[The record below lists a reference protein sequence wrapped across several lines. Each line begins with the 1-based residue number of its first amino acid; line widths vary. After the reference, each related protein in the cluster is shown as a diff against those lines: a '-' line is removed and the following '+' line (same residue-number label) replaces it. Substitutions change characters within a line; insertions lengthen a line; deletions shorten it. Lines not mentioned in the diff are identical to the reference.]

1 MKHYLIII
9 LTTIPFI
16 LLSGCS
22 KEDELLNNR
31 NANNEDS
38 TSSNTSKEEN
48 NNDTPEKEENIYY
61 VKYEV
66 YMKDASSAPITR
78 EIKFTLEKG
87 EQTITTYNDSWTG
100 IYGPFKKGAKL
111 SLTAKGNLVANTAES
126 YIIIS
131 VSRNNEP
138 FSVKAEERE
147 KGGDLLS
154 VNYTI
159 SY

>member
-22 KEDELLNNR
+22 KDDELLNNK
-31 NANNEDS
+31 NS
-38 TSSNTSKEEN
+38 TNSNTSKEEEKDN
-48 NNDTPEKEENIYY
+48 NTTPEKEENIYY

-66 YMKDASSAPITR
+66 YMRDAGSVPYTR
-78 EIKFTLEKG
+78 DIKFTSEKG

-138 FSVKAEERE
+138 FSVKAEKRE

-159 SY
+159 NY

>member
-1 MKHYLIII
+1 MKHHLIII

-22 KEDELLNNR
+22 KDDDLS
-31 NANNEDS
+31 NNENS
-38 TSSNTSKEEN
+38 TSSNTSKEEENDN
-48 NNDTPEKEENIYY
+48 NTTPENEEGIYY

-66 YMKDASSAPITR
+66 YMKDAGSVPYTR
-78 EIKFTLEKG
+78 DIKFTSEKG
-87 EQTITTYNDSWTG
+87 KQTITTYNDSWTG

>member
-1 MKHYLIII
+1 MKHHLIII
-9 LTTIPFI
+9 LTTFLFI

-22 KEDELLNNR
+22 KEDDLS
-31 NANNEDS
+31 NNENS
-38 TSSNTSKEEN
+38 TSSNTSKEEEKN
-48 NNDTPEKEENIYY
+48 NNTTPENEEGIYY

-66 YMKDASSAPITR
+66 YMRDASSVPVTR
-78 EIKFTLEKG
+78 DIKFTSEKG

-138 FSVKAEERE
+138 FSVKAEKRE

-159 SY
+159 NY

>member
-1 MKHYLIII
+1 MKHYLLII

-22 KEDELLNNR
+22 KDDELLNNE
-31 NANNEDS
+31 NS
-38 TSSNTSKEEN
+38 TNSNTSKEEEKDN
-48 NNDTPEKEENIYY
+48 NTTPEKEENIYY

-66 YMKDASSAPITR
+66 YMRDTSSVPVTR
-78 EIKFTLEKG
+78 EIKFTSEKR
-87 EQTITTYNDSWTG
+87 EQAITTYNDSWTG

-111 SLTAKGNLVANTAES
+111 SLTAKGSLVTNKVES

-138 FSVKAEERE
+138 FSVKAEKRE

-159 SY
+159 NY

>member
-1 MKHYLIII
+1 MKHYLLII

-22 KEDELLNNR
+22 KDDELLNNK
-31 NANNEDS
+31 NS
-38 TSSNTSKEEN
+38 TNSNTSKEEEKDN
-48 NNDTPEKEENIYY
+48 NTTPEKEENIYY

-66 YMKDASSAPITR
+66 YMRDASSVPVTR
-78 EIKFTLEKG
+78 DIKFTSEKG

-138 FSVKAEERE
+138 FSVKAEKRE

-159 SY
+159 NY

>member
-1 MKHYLIII
+1 MKHYLLII

-22 KEDELLNNR
+22 KDDELLNNK
-31 NANNEDS
+31 NS
-38 TSSNTSKEEN
+38 TNSNTSKEEEKDN
-48 NNDTPEKEENIYY
+48 NTTPEKEENIYY

-66 YMKDASSAPITR
+66 YMRDAGSVPYTR
-78 EIKFTLEKG
+78 DIKFTSEKG

-138 FSVKAEERE
+138 FSVKAEKRE

-159 SY
+159 NY

>member
-1 MKHYLIII
+1 MKHYLLII

-22 KEDELLNNR
+22 KDDELLNNK
-31 NANNEDS
+31 NS
-38 TSSNTSKEEN
+38 TNSNTSKEEEKDN
-48 NNDTPEKEENIYY
+48 NTTPEKEENIYY

-66 YMKDASSAPITR
+66 YMRDAGSVPVTR
-78 EIKFTLEKG
+78 EIKFTSEKG
-87 EQTITTYNDSWTG
+87 EQTITTYNDNWTG
-100 IYGPFKKGAKL
+100 IYGPFKKGVKL

-138 FSVKAEERE
+138 FSVKTEKRE

-159 SY
+159 NY

>member
-1 MKHYLIII
+1 MKHHLIII
-9 LTTIPFI
+9 LTTFLFI

-22 KEDELLNNR
+22 KEDDLS
-31 NANNEDS
+31 NNENS
-38 TSSNTSKEEN
+38 TSSNTSKEEEKN
-48 NNDTPEKEENIYY
+48 NNTTPENEEGIYY

-66 YMKDASSAPITR
+66 YMRDASSVPVTR
-78 EIKFTLEKG
+78 DIKFTSEKG

-111 SLTAKGNLVANTAES
+111 SFTAKGNLVANTAES

-138 FSVKAEERE
+138 FSVKAEKRE

-159 SY
+159 NY

>member
-38 TSSNTSKEEN
+38 TSSNTSKEEH

-78 EIKFTLEKG
+78 EIKFTSEKG
-87 EQTITTYNDSWTG
+87 EQVITTYNDNWTG

-111 SLTAKGNLVANTAES
+111 SLTAKGSLVANTVES

-138 FSVKAEERE
+138 FSVKGEKRE

-154 VNYTI
+154 VSYTI

>member
-1 MKHYLIII
+1 MKHYLLII

-22 KEDELLNNR
+22 KDDELLNNK
-31 NANNEDS
+31 NS
-38 TSSNTSKEEN
+38 TNSNTSKEEEKN
-48 NNDTPEKEENIYY
+48 NNTTPENEEGIYY

-66 YMKDASSAPITR
+66 YMRDASSVPVTR
-78 EIKFTLEKG
+78 DIKFTSEKG

-138 FSVKAEERE
+138 FSVKAEKRE

-159 SY
+159 NY

>member
-1 MKHYLIII
+1 MKHHLIII
-9 LTTIPFI
+9 LTTFLFI

-22 KEDELLNNR
+22 KEDDLS
-31 NANNEDS
+31 NNENS
-38 TSSNTSKEEN
+38 TSSNTSKEEEKN
-48 NNDTPEKEENIYY
+48 NNTTPENEEGIYY

-66 YMKDASSAPITR
+66 YMRDAGSVPVTR
-78 EIKFTLEKG
+78 EIKFTSEKG
-87 EQTITTYNDSWTG
+87 EQTITTYNDNWTG

-138 FSVKAEERE
+138 FSVKAEKRE

-159 SY
+159 NY

>member
-1 MKHYLIII
+1 MKHHLIII

-22 KEDELLNNR
+22 KDDELLNNK
-31 NANNEDS
+31 NS
-38 TSSNTSKEEN
+38 TNSNTSKEEEKN
-48 NNDTPEKEENIYY
+48 NNTTPENEEGIYY

-66 YMKDASSAPITR
+66 YMRDASSVPVTR
-78 EIKFTLEKG
+78 DIKFTSEKG

-138 FSVKAEERE
+138 FSVKAEKRE

-159 SY
+159 NY